1 MLKDLRK
8 ILIYI
13 IKGELDNFG
22 MEIAKNYLD
31 IINTKLLAAQYRE
44 QRKNLP
50 NFLPFT
56 LTLNNNVFKR

>member
-1 MLKDLRK
+1 MVFLLLKDLRK

-31 IINTKLLAAQYRE
+31 IINTKLLAA
-44 QRKNLP
+44 
-50 NFLPFT
+50 
-56 LTLNNNVFKR
+56 